1 MDKIHPYTGPK
12 IRYYRKALGW
22 ALRDLERHSGVPFG
36 LIGNYER
43 RKTAVPYDQAARLAK
58 ALDVSLS
65 TLWDLTPPPGT
76 TAAARNLTKRRKRRA
91 SLKIV
96 Q

>member
-1 MDKIHPYTGPK
+1 MCKIHPYTGPK

-22 ALRDLERHSGVPFG
+22 TLRDLERHSGVPFG

-58 ALDVSLS
+58 ALDVALD
-65 TLWDLTPPPGT
+65 TLWDLTPPPGAT
-76 TAAARNLTKRRKRRA
+76 SAGRARRKRRKRRGT
-91 SLKIV
+91 LKIV